1 MELEYIVYFID
12 EGGDPEEWAA
22 SSTSYKEALHYLQVY
37 SQDGSVGLFTQEGP
51 KYVTVDGEAVC
62 ILKDT

>member
-1 MELEYIVYFID
+1 MELEYIIYFID
-12 EGGDPEEWAA
+12 EKGSPEEWAA
-22 SSTSYKEALHYLQVY
+22 SSKSYKDALHYLQVY
-37 SQDGSVGLFTQEGP
+37 SQYGSVGLFTQEEP